1 MSTSSNSTIITP
13 PTAPISAAEAAAMM
27 PTAKGGEVRTP
38 DKDYFEA
45 LQTEVNDKGFL
56 VASTEDVFQW
66 ARKASFFKL
75 KTHFSP
81 SIISICDAVFFL
93 FFFFLFFLS
102 H

>member
-45 LQTEVNDKGFL
+45 LQTEVNELLFTGAQS
-56 VASTEDVFQW
+56 ASCIFV
-66 ARKASFFKL
+66 
-75 KTHFSP
+75 
-81 SIISICDAVFFL
+81 V
-93 FFFFLFFLS
+93 LS
-102 H
+102 QKIHRMW